1 MRYTNNNLSDFPGKL
16 GDPNENRTRVTG
28 VRGRF
33 LIFPRLFSGHL
44 RALFRGPATGPAP
57 MRTGLF
63 SGSEGVMLAKLAA
76 GAVAITFLAGVLA
89 LVCGW
94 VQ

>member
-1 MRYTNNNLSDFPGKL
+1 
-16 GDPNENRTRVTG
+16 
-28 VRGRF
+28 
-33 LIFPRLFSGHL
+33 L